1 MDVVKYSLNSSVAT
15 ISLNRPEVINA
26 FSIQMRDELYKY
38 MRLFQDD
45 DEAKVAII
53 KGNGERGFCAGAD
66 LSEFGTAPSQIM
78 ARNIR
83 FSRDLWSLFL
93 DIKKPIIA
101 AMHGFVIG
109 SGIEIAA
116 LCDIRIAAENACF
129 RMPEAALGMIPAAG
143 GTQMLPR
150 LIGVDAT
157 LDLLLT
163 NREISANYAQ
173 SIGLIDIV
181 VEQDQIYNEAFRLA
195 EKLIG
200 NGDKLN
206 ASIKSAVRAGFEMNI
221 DSALKLEYRTVLGL
235 HGMKP

>member
-157 LDLLLT
+157 LDLVLT
-163 NREISANYAQ
+163 NKEISANYAH

>member
-1 MDVVKYSLNSSVAT
+1 MDVIKYSLNSSVAT

-26 FSIQMRDELYKY
+26 FSIQMRDELYEY

-45 DEAKVAII
+45 EEAKVAII

-181 VEQDQIYNEAFRLA
+181 VEQSQIYNEAFGLA

>member
-1 MDVVKYSLNSSVAT
+1 MDVIKYSLNSSVAT

>member
-1 MDVVKYSLNSSVAT
+1 MDVIKYSLNSSVAT

-26 FSIQMRDELYKY
+26 FSIQMRDELYEY

-45 DEAKVAII
+45 EEAKVAII

>member
-181 VEQDQIYNEAFRLA
+181 VEQSQIYNEAFGLA
-195 EKLIG
+195 AKLIG

-206 ASIKSAVRAGFEMNI
+206 AAIKSAVRAGFEMNI

>member
-1 MDVVKYSLNSSVAT
+1 MDVIKYSLNSSVAT

-26 FSIQMRDELYKY
+26 FSIQMRDELYEY

>member
-26 FSIQMRDELYKY
+26 FSIQMRDELYEY

-45 DEAKVAII
+45 EEAKVAII

>member
-1 MDVVKYSLNSSVAT
+1 MDVIKYSLNSSVAT

-26 FSIQMRDELYKY
+26 FSIQMRDELYEY

-181 VEQDQIYNEAFRLA
+181 VEQSQIYNEAFGLA

>member
-66 LSEFGTAPSQIM
+66 LSEFGTAPSQVM

-93 DIKKPIIA
+93 GIKKPIIA

>member
-129 RMPEAALGMIPAAG
+129 RMPETALGMIPAAG

-157 LDLLLT
+157 LDLVLT
-163 NREISANYAQ
+163 NREISANYAH

-181 VEQDQIYNEAFRLA
+181 VEQSQIYNEALGLA
-195 EKLIG
+195 AKLIG

-206 ASIKSAVRAGFEMNI
+206 AAIKSAVRSGFELNI

>member
-1 MDVVKYSLNSSVAT
+1 MDVIKYSLNSSVAT

-26 FSIQMRDELYKY
+26 FSIQMRDELYEY

-45 DEAKVAII
+45 EEAKVAII

-235 HGMKP
+235 HGVKP

>member
-26 FSIQMRDELYKY
+26 FSIQMRDELYEY

-45 DEAKVAII
+45 EEAKVAII

-181 VEQDQIYNEAFRLA
+181 VEQSQIYNEAFGLA

>member
-1 MDVVKYSLNSSVAT
+1 MDVIKYSLNSSVAT

-26 FSIQMRDELYKY
+26 FSIQMRDELYEY

-45 DEAKVAII
+45 EEAKVAII

-181 VEQDQIYNEAFRLA
+181 VEQSQIYNEAFGLA

-235 HGMKP
+235 HGVKP